1 MFRLNVQNENW
12 AKCPLFEYYMSARVC
27 VFICAAGYL
36 AHHHF
41 INVTHLQAQHVTM
54 CMCTVFALHTTMMM
68 LMITTTARTM
78 LMMTMESALKQ
89 KLNKCT
95 EKCMRSPPR
104 QKGKGSCMNDGCKVC
119 SMVSAATAVALLNP
133 YDSTTL
139 TRCTTPGILYF
150 THFQCLSK
158 TKGSLEC
165 ASVWKFSGILIFH
178 AHTLTRAEQTRTA
191 HKPIKTARNGKPTS
205 KPANA
210 NNKGSCKQDSPVH
223 IHSYMQTYLCSYV
236 DMLMQL
242 CTNVC
247 MFVLLYIRFCK
258 LMRFCTLPSFMGS
271 LHKKGAGLIYARVT
285 ALFCYTAQ
293 FSSST
298 E

>member
-1 MFRLNVQNENW
+1 
-12 AKCPLFEYYMSARVC
+12 
-27 VFICAAGYL
+27 
-36 AHHHF
+36 
-41 INVTHLQAQHVTM
+41 
-54 CMCTVFALHTTMMM
+54 
-68 LMITTTARTM
+68 
-78 LMMTMESALKQ
+78 
-89 KLNKCT
+89 
-95 EKCMRSPPR
+95 MRSPLR

-165 ASVWKFSGILIFH
+165 TSVCVRVCGNSLGFSYSMPIHWH
-178 AHTLTRAEQTRTA
+178 AQSRHRTA

-236 DMLMQL
+236 DMLMHL

-271 LHKKGAGLIYARVT
+271 LHKKEQG
-285 ALFCYTAQ
+285 
-293 FSSST
+293 
-298 E
+298 